1 MAVKFSDRHLLMWA
15 DCLEDYAE
23 NWDDHFKKHGK
34 FFTQEYWYLLVGIMR
49 AYWVGEPLNVAGAK
63 DSIRGLQGYDD
74 RAKDA
79 RISAAIDAGLIYKS
93 DYKELSP
100 ELQTSLGEIDRRYKF
115 LLPTAALENAMRSHL
130 AATLAMAIDALGDI
144 PR

>member
-1 MAVKFSDRHLLMWA
+1 
-15 DCLEDYAE
+15 
-23 NWDDHFKKHGK
+23 
-34 FFTQEYWYLLVGIMR
+34 MR

-74 RAKDA
+74 RAKDS
-79 RISAAIDAGLIYKS
+79 RISAAVDAGLIYKS
-93 DYKELSP
+93 DYKELSS